1 MHNTLVPAKKTP
13 KETHK
18 ETSIESS
25 LISSDDE
32 FLSEEE
38 NQARIEKEKADKKPF
53 FTWVDAEGIIR
64 SELKPEVMVDF
75 VAEEI
80 VYDAVFAPP
89 FRLPEY
95 VMQGECCG
103 SYAEAFTAVVK
114 HNGSAGYKV
123 DDTLF
128 PFQTQGGDVPA
139 GYFSVPDLYS
149 KEILL
154 LKGYKLPLGSTFE
167 IIALDKNYK
176 PLYLASELKGIN
188 VEQTWKDVAFSKVML
203 EVADAEIKFLVVFVR
218 TKNQGALADYRV
230 SVMRDQLLD

>member
-1 MHNTLVPAKKTP
+1 MHNTLVPANKTL
-13 KETHK
+13 KD
-18 ETSIESS
+18 TSKESS
-25 LISSDDE
+25 LINSDDE

-53 FTWVDAEGIIR
+53 YTWVDAEGIIR

-128 PFQTQGGDVPA
+128 PFQTQSGVVPA

-154 LKGYKLPLGSTFE
+154 LKGYKLPLGNTFE
-167 IIALDKNYK
+167 IIALDGDYK

-188 VEQTWKDVAFSKVML
+188 VEQTWKDVAYSKVML
-203 EVADAEIKFLVVFVR
+203 EVADTEIKFLIVFVR
-218 TKNQGALADYRV
+218 AKNQDALTDYRL